1 MRGRGNGSSHGF
13 GTRCGGAL
21 LGFGDALI
29 VAKLLAVGL
38 GGRERGLGAGRD
50 RIALVLG
57 ASGEDMNRKL
67 RGRRVVAANKVD
79 LAVHQHCNERQVA
92 AEPIE
97 LGDDE
102 LRPVLLAGG
111 QRLFQL
117 GPIVAACRPRSR
129 VNSSSN
135 VHLPPSR

>member
-50 RIALVLG
+50 RIVLLMT
-57 ASGEDMNRKL
+57 SSTDST
-67 RGRRVVAANKVD
+67 D
-79 LAVHQHCNERQVA
+79 
-92 AEPIE
+92 
-97 LGDDE
+97 
-102 LRPVLLAGG
+102 RPVRLAIALMVRHLPSPHSASSLAISGAALSPRPLDGHDCTLAG
-111 QRLFQL
+111 
-117 GPIVAACRPRSR
+117 RSVVR
-129 VNSSSN
+129 
-135 VHLPPSR
+135 HHFGGFL

>member
-57 ASGEDMNRKL
+57 DSGEDVDREL
-67 RGRRVVAANKVD
+67 GGRRIVAT
-79 LAVHQHCNERQVA
+79 
-92 AEPIE
+92 
-97 LGDDE
+97 DE
-102 LRPVLLAGG
+102 VN
-111 QRLFQL
+111 L
-117 GPIVAACRPRSR
+117 GPSASQ
-129 VNSSSN
+129 
-135 VHLPPSR
+135 